1 MLLGLLKHDYINAN
15 LISMVDKLIK
25 LTRMGKYRHNNN
37 KGLMFRGALMFLVY
51 VNMLYF
57 DIKRVSV
64 I

>member
-1 MLLGLLKHDYINAN
+1 
-15 LISMVDKLIK
+15 MVDKLIK

-37 KGLMFRGALMFLVY
+37 NKGLTFRGALMFLVY